1 MKVGIIGANGY
12 SGIELIRFLL
22 QHPYTSIEIIVA
34 NSNSGKEIQ
43 ELFPHLTNL
52 FEMEL
57 KQLNIDEISSRVD
70 LLFFATP
77 SGISKDLIPSFLE
90 RGIKCIDISGD
101 FRLKDPDL
109 YETWY
114 NFTHSNPNMLEEAAY
129 GLADVYNENLAHS
142 SLIANPGCYATA
154 ALLGL
159 VPIIKH
165 NVIDPGTIIIDGKS
179 GVSGA
184 GRKTSIATHYSEVNE
199 NVKAYKVGA
208 HQHIPEIEQV
218 LTEINGEKVNI
229 SFTTHLIPMTRG
241 ILTTIYASLKE
252 NLTSEQ
258 LHKLYEKFSSHSPFV
273 RIRPIGN
280 IPATKEVYGSNYC
293 DIGFV
298 IEERT
303 ERVMIFSVI
312 DNVVKGAAGQA
323 IQNMNIVNG
332 WDMETGLRFT
342 PTYP

>member
-129 GLADVYNENLAHS
+129 GLADVYNENLARS

-258 LHKLYEKFSSHSPFV
+258 LHKLYEEFYSHSPFV

-298 IEERT
+298 IEQRT